1 MGLKF
6 NQLNKRQEEILTILD
21 KKKNIS
27 VSELIILLI
36 KKDKK
41 VSRITV
47 VRDLNKL
54 LKFNFIKEL
63 DEAGV

>member
-36 KKDKK
+36 K
-41 VSRITV
+41 
-47 VRDLNKL
+47 N
-54 LKFNFIKEL
+54 
-63 DEAGV
+63 

>member
-36 KKDKK
+36 
-41 VSRITV
+41 
-47 VRDLNKL
+47 
-54 LKFNFIKEL
+54 
-63 DEAGV
+63 